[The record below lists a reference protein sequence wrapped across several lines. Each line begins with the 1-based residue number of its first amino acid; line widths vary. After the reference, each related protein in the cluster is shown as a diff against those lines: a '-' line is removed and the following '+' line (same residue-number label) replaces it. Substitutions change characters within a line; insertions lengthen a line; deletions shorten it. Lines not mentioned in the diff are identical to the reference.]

1 MSARRVLH
9 QFLRKMGVEAV
20 KSETIAQLE
29 RLRVFPEA
37 INRWSSLRE
46 IPSLFQFVIERLEH
60 SKSQLQQDLVAEYIF
75 KSMPSSF
82 NPTRNFV
89 EFGAASGV
97 ALSNTYY
104 LEKNLDWSGLLCE
117 PSPNFHKSIIKN
129 RSATLDVRC
138 VSSISNSKLK
148 FRMTDNPELATLE
161 EFVSADSHADFRKNG
176 HTIEVNTVSLDD
188 LLEEWRFQ
196 NDLFYLSIDTEGS
209 EYEILREYSF
219 KIKPSFLTV
228 EHNFTNNEAKIDLLL
243 EKHGYVRI
251 LKNVSLFDGWY
262 IQKEVIYLVPE
273 FRLMTLH

>member
-1 MSARRVLH
+1 MSVRSVFH
-9 QFLRKMGVEAV
+9 QFLRKIGVEVV
-20 KSETIAQLE
+20 KSETIEQLE
-29 RLRVFPEA
+29 GLRVFPEA
-37 INRWSSLRE
+37 VNRWSSMRE
-46 IPSLFQFVIERLEH
+46 IPSLFQFVIERLEQ
-60 SKSQLQQDLVAEYIF
+60 SKGQLQQDLVAEYIF

-104 LEKNLDWSGLLCE
+104 LEKNLGWSGLLCE
-117 PSPNFHKSIIKN
+117 PSPNFHKSIIEN
-129 RSATLDVRC
+129 RSANFDMRC

-188 LLEEWRFQ
+188 LLEEWKFQ

-209 EYEILREYSF
+209 EYEILKEYSF
-219 KIKPSFLTV
+219 KIKPSLLTV
-228 EHNFTNNEAKIDLLL
+228 EHNFTENEAKIDLLL

-262 IQKEVIYLVPE
+262 IQKEVTHLVPE